1 MNTHYMPLV
10 LGLVLTLVASLS
22 LASDNINVTT
32 GFDCIITPSQS
43 VELGSPVAGQLSQV
57 LVDRSSRVTTGQTVA
72 SIESRLE
79 EATLNIAN
87 FRAGIESE
95 LGYRMAAYKIDQRA
109 EERIFSLV
117 QTDIAT
123 QQDKDRASR
132 DVKMAAWRVLQAE
145 ENIRVSRLE
154 KIRAEIALERRNIVS
169 PIDGV
174 VVKRYH
180 SAGENIDSQPILRIV
195 KLDPLHVE
203 AILPMQL
210 FGKLKPGMSTKV
222 ISDNNPTVELEAI
235 VDVVDPMGDAGSGTF
250 GARLVLAN
258 PEGAIAAG
266 VKCRVQIE
274 ADRHAAID

>member
-10 LGLVLTLVASLS
+10 LWLVLTLSASVS
-22 LASDNINVTT
+22 LASDNIDVTT

-154 KIRAEIALERRNIVS
+154 KIRAVW
-169 PIDGV
+169 
-174 VVKRYH
+174 
-180 SAGENIDSQPILRIV
+180 
-195 KLDPLHVE
+195 
-203 AILPMQL
+203 
-210 FGKLKPGMSTKV
+210 
-222 ISDNNPTVELEAI
+222 
-235 VDVVDPMGDAGSGTF
+235 
-250 GARLVLAN
+250 
-258 PEGAIAAG
+258 
-266 VKCRVQIE
+266 
-274 ADRHAAID
+274 